1 MTVLIIIFGS
11 LILLGGV
18 LLLKNP
24 DIIFGF
30 LSVNI
35 ENTMIHI
42 VAFMV

>member
-1 MTVLIIIFGS
+1 MSLLVMTVLIIIFGI

-18 LLLKNP
+18 LLLINP

-35 ENTMIHI
+35 EYTMIH
-42 VAFMV
+42 